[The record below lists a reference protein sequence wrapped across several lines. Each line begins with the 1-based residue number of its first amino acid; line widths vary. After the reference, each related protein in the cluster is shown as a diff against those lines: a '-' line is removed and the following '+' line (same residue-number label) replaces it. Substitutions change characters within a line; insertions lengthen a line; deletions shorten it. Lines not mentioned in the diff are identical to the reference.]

1 MLSQYP
7 FQHGINLRQ
16 TYPTA
21 LHQTG
26 NKPDMFH
33 CLVVNGAYA
42 IFLGIRFRQS
52 VLAAAAGI
60 QILLLYLAFRAPII
74 FDASANGIFAPVR
87 LPATERAAK
96 IDAAC
101 IAWVREKQDLAMPA
115 VHKAFSQDRLFLE
128 NTPNSPVVL
137 RNNTAGLFFAVPV
150 RNELKTR
157 LYLYYKKA
165 KCSLISLMYL
175 GIPSLFLLFSWSK
188 NKVQWGFFF
197 CKVWIF
203 SDSISTAGYY

>member
-42 IFLGIRFRQS
+42 IFLEIRFRQS
-52 VLAAAAGI
+52 VLLAAAGI
-60 QILLLYLAFRAPII
+60 QILLLYLAFRTSII
-74 FDASANGIFAPVR
+74 FDASANGILTPVGI
-87 LPATERAAK
+87 PAAERAAK

-101 IAWVREKQDLAMPA
+101 IAWMGEKQDLAMPA
-115 VHKAFSQDRLFLE
+115 SDQAFSQVRLLLE
-128 NTPNSPVVL
+128 NTPNSPVIP
-137 RNNTAGLFFAVPV
+137 RNDTADLFLAVPV

-157 LYLYYKKA
+157 L
-165 KCSLISLMYL
+165 
-175 GIPSLFLLFSWSK
+175 
-188 NKVQWGFFF
+188 
-197 CKVWIF
+197 
-203 SDSISTAGYY
+203 